1 MLHLDER
8 CYADSFASSDLN
20 LFAFAKSETAK
31 EYEVIPIGRCDDGF
45 LSGNGLFVIC
55 YKDGDILELSQ
66 GIISSHDLVPLQT
79 INVTKTLSVVLTPDE
94 RLELPVLDMKLSHSG
109 RHLSIFCNVW
119 NNATQSLSG
128 LFVRLHLYSGWPLS
142 VTPINPVR
150 VDGFQ
155 KDLPAFRLRFVPKD
169 NHHDGMMQ
177 SYGISQYGEALAL
190 WMAAAAAEDENPA
203 IQTYAFKKKPGAR
216 YGELVPMG
224 SFAIQKQDTHDIRYA
239 VASDGATIAVNENGI
254 SAIHELRSKC
264 KYDDA
269 TLHLTTNL
277 DLDPDSVS
285 WSVETVFRINDTYS
299 VTHSIVEECVGCYES
314 AHSYADARV
323 VENICI
329 PREMMD
335 CVRLRFQIKSYPTA
349 TSFVAFFRTNDDEN
363 ADNSHAD
370 DKKDMEPFA
379 LYDNSQQRGAS
390 AHHQDGGGVVSLSY
404 GPSDSCKN
412 MATKTCNH
420 ADKES
425 LLILAMTLERNSGGP
440 VRWVVGSQV
449 TGSIWRNNTIA
460 PPGGQRL
467 FEICV
472 PAKECGFFRLE
483 EEGSTLQGLA
493 YLMVIYN
500 ENEVPG
506 SGKGIGVNDTL
517 TFGDCLNE

>member
-335 CVRLRFQIKSYPTA
+335 CVRLRFQIKSYPTE
-349 TSFVAFFRTNDDEN
+349 TSFVAFFRTNDYD
-363 ADNSHAD
+363 DSHD
-370 DKKDMEPFA
+370 DKDIEPFA
-379 LYDNSQQRGAS
+379 QYDSQERAPG
-390 AHHQDGGGVVSLSY
+390 HQDGGVVSLSY

-425 LLILAMTLERNSGGP
+425 LLILAMTFERLSGGP
-440 VRWVVGSQV
+440 VSVVVGSHV
-449 TGSIWRNNTIA
+449 TGLVWENEMIA
-460 PPGGQRL
+460 TDGEDSRL
-467 FEICV
+467 LEICV
-472 PAKECGFFRLE
+472 PSNECGFSRLG
-483 EEGSTLQGLA
+483 EGSIQGLA

-500 ENEVPG
+500 DVEVVG
-506 SGKGIGVNDTL
+506 SGKGFGMDGMV
-517 TFGDCLNE
+517 TFGDCPVQ